1 MSDTEFLRYIKD
13 KDAIEKLIFSYATAL
28 DERQFSLLAPIATDN
43 LHFNYGGVFKGD
55 TPDAWVDMIKSNL
68 GGCGPSQHLF
78 SNIRINTNYST
89 SIDSA
94 RAVFYGRVV
103 HAGKADER
111 EILFDFWGEYQCKLL
126 RVATDTH
133 GGWRFCEVVQVPFHF
148 TGDMKIL
155 KSE

>member
-78 SNIRINTNYST
+78 SNI
-89 SIDSA
+89 
-94 RAVFYGRVV
+94 
-103 HAGKADER
+103 
-111 EILFDFWGEYQCKLL
+111 
-126 RVATDTH
+126 
-133 GGWRFCEVVQVPFHF
+133 
-148 TGDMKIL
+148 
-155 KSE
+155 